1 MAEHSRHPQRLL
13 HGARRRCV
21 SQMDL
26 EENEMPVTFSE
37 VLMANE
43 GRQWRLKVFYYKPNG
58 NSSDTQTVR
67 KASSTALCGGRK
79 DSRIFLFYFLG
90 VCSSHRKCNLP
101 FFSNPLS

>member
-13 HGARRRCV
+13 HRARRRCV

-43 GRQWRLKVFYYKPNG
+43 GRLKLFYYKPNG
-58 NSSDTQTVR
+58 NSSATQTVR
-67 KASSTALCGGRK
+67 KANSTALSGE
-79 DSRIFLFYFLG
+79 RILIFFFFISLG
-90 VCSSHRKCNLP
+90 YAPHIENAIYPSLAT
-101 FFSNPLS
+101 L